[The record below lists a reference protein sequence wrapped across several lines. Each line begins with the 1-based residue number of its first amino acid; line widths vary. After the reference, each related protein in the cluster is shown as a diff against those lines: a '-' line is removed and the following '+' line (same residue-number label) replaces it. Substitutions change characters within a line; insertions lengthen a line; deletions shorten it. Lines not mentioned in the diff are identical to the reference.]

1 MKSDTEVLTAS
12 FAKPLQL
19 HYSGQEVLLSTDQ
32 IQKRKDNL
40 YLALI
45 LGTNYNKKVH
55 LTVQTV
61 DGKRIVEGVILALT
75 DDFVIFKGGTRVPV
89 KAVHELRI
97 Y

>member
-1 MKSDTEVLTAS
+1 MKTVSEVLSATFTKPLLLQYSSQEVLTGS
-12 FAKPLQL
+12 
-19 HYSGQEVLLSTDQ
+19 EQ

-55 LTVQTV
+55 LTVQTLE
-61 DGKRIVEGVILALT
+61 GKRIVEGVILALT
-75 DDFVIFKGGTRVPV
+75 DDFVIFKGGTRTPV